1 MNIKSVFNI
10 TLNDD
15 PNTLLLPMLIN
26 KSGLL
31 KRGDARDIYIY
42 MWNTYYL
49 NAKKEAAKVFSKKT
63 KGRSLSQDMKDSIR
77 KECFAINDKDS
88 CVEISYKDIEEIIG
102 IARTDALKAIKK
114 LESEGIITCLKKG
127 NRWNPKAT
135 YQINIGIFEM
145 MERVGIENLIGWDRL
160 KPYWKKEQEAAG
172 RGEGAKA
179 PQEAPKQAAQQP
191 KDTPEGVTKGHLA
204 KPAKEAKVVQFP
216 SMKDKDVSVEHNS
229 YSESVTTSPVKANK
243 KEASKVID
251 ISSFMADE
259 DDMQDVWYTPSEN
272 DYSGSGGYD
281 PYGYDEDEYNP
292 FEDEYTNDSAI
303 PY

>member
-1 MNIKSVFNI
+1 MNIESVFNI

-15 PNTLLLPMLIN
+15 PSILLPKIIT

-42 MWNTYYL
+42 MWESYYL
-49 NAKKEAAKVFSKKT
+49 YAKKEAAKVFSKKT
-63 KGRSLSQDMKDSIR
+63 NGRNLSKDMKDSIR

-88 CVEISYKDIEEIIG
+88 CVEISSKDLEEEIGILQPN
-102 IARTDALKAIKK
+102 IARAIKK

-127 NRWNPKAT
+127 NRWNPAAT
-135 YQINIGIFEM
+135 YRINIGIFEM
-145 MERVGIENLIGWDRL
+145 MGMIGIENLIGWDRL

-172 RGEGAKA
+172 RGEGEEA
-179 PQEAPKQAAQQP
+179 PQKAPKQAAQQ
-191 KDTPEGVTKGHLA
+191 A
-204 KPAKEAKVVQFP
+204 KKAEVVQFP
-216 SMKDKDVSVEHNS
+216 STKDKSVRIERIS
-229 YSESVTTSPVKANK
+229 QPESVTTSPVKTNNEGPV
-243 KEASKVID
+243 KETPKIID

-259 DDMQDVWYTPSEN
+259 EDMQDEWYTPSEN
-272 DYSGSGGYD
+272 NYSGGYD

-292 FEDEYTNDSAI
+292 FEDEYINDSAI

>member
-1 MNIKSVFNI
+1 MNIESVFNI

-15 PNTLLLPMLIN
+15 PSILLPKIIT

-42 MWNTYYL
+42 MWESYYL
-49 NAKKEAAKVFSKKT
+49 HAKKEAAKVFSKKT
-63 KGRSLSQDMKDSIR
+63 KGRSLSQDMKNSIR
-77 KECFAINDKDS
+77 KECFAIKDKDS
-88 CVEISYKDIEEIIG
+88 CVEISSKDLEEETGILQPN
-102 IARTDALKAIKK
+102 IARAIKK
-114 LESEGIITCLKKG
+114 LEAEGFITCLKKG
-127 NRWNPKAT
+127 NRWNPAAT

-145 MERVGIENLIGWDRL
+145 MGMIGIENLIGWDRL

-172 RGEGAKA
+172 RGEGEEA
-179 PQEAPKQAAQQP
+179 PQKAPKQAAQQ
-191 KDTPEGVTKGHLA
+191 A
-204 KPAKEAKVVQFP
+204 KKAEVVQFP
-216 SMKDKDVSVEHNS
+216 STKDKSVRIERS
-229 YSESVTTSPVKANK
+229 SQPESVTTSPVKANK
-243 KEASKVID
+243 KETSKVID
-251 ISSFMADE
+251 ISSFMVDE
-259 DDMQDVWYTPSEN
+259 DDTQDVWYTPSEN

>member
-1 MNIKSVFNI
+1 MNIESVFNI

-15 PNTLLLPMLIN
+15 PSILLPKIIT

-42 MWNTYYL
+42 MWESYYL
-49 NAKKEAAKVFSKKT
+49 HAKKEAAKIFSKKT
-63 KGRSLSQDMKDSIR
+63 KGRSLSQDMKNSIR
-77 KECFAINDKDS
+77 KECFAIKDKDS
-88 CVEISYKDIEEIIG
+88 CVEISSKDLEEETGILQPN
-102 IARTDALKAIKK
+102 IARAIKK
-114 LESEGIITCLKKG
+114 LEAEGFITCLKKG
-127 NRWNPKAT
+127 NRWNPAAI

-145 MERVGIENLIGWDRL
+145 MGMIGIENLIEWDRL

-191 KDTPEGVTKGHLA
+191 EDTPEGVTVGHLA
-204 KPAKEAKVVQFP
+204 KPVKEAKVVQFP
-216 SMKDKDVSVEHNS
+216 SIKDKDVSSEHSS

-243 KEASKVID
+243 DEASKVID

-259 DDMQDVWYTPSEN
+259 DDTQSEWWTPSEN

>member
-1 MNIKSVFNI
+1 MNIESVFNI

-15 PNTLLLPMLIN
+15 PSILLPKIIT

-42 MWNTYYL
+42 MWESYYL
-49 NAKKEAAKVFSKKT
+49 HAKKEAAKVFSKKT
-63 KGRSLSQDMKDSIR
+63 KGRSLSQDMKNSIR
-77 KECFAINDKDS
+77 KECFAIKDKDS
-88 CVEISYKDIEEIIG
+88 CVEISSKDLEEEIGILQPN
-102 IARTDALKAIKK
+102 IARAIKK

-127 NRWNPKAT
+127 NRWNPAAT
-135 YQINIGIFEM
+135 YRINIGIFEM
-145 MERVGIENLIGWDRL
+145 MERVGIENLIVWDRL
-160 KPYWKKEQEAAG
+160 KPFWKKDQSPDRA
-172 RGEGAKA
+172 GEGE
-179 PQEAPKQAAQQP
+179 EAPKQAAQQ
-191 KDTPEGVTKGHLA
+191 A
-204 KPAKEAKVVQFP
+204 KKAEVVQFP
-216 SMKDKDVSVEHNS
+216 STKDKSVRIERSSHP
-229 YSESVTTSPVKANK
+229 ESVTTSPVKTNNEGPV
-243 KEASKVID
+243 KEIPKIID

-259 DDMQDVWYTPSEN
+259 EDMQDVWYTPSEN

>member
-15 PNTLLLPMLIN
+15 PSILLPKIIT

-42 MWNTYYL
+42 MWESYYL

-88 CVEISYKDIEEIIG
+88 CVEISSKDLEEEIGILQPN
-102 IARTDALKAIKK
+102 IARAIKK

-127 NRWNPKAT
+127 NRWNPAAT

-145 MERVGIENLIGWDRL
+145 MGMIGIENLIGWDRL

-179 PQEAPKQAAQQP
+179 PQEAPKQAAQQA
-191 KDTPEGVTKGHLA
+191 KDTPEGVTVGHLA
-204 KPAKEAKVVQFP
+204 KPVEESKVVQFP
-216 SMKDKDVSVEHNS
+216 SMKDKEVSVEHS
-229 YSESVTTSPVKANK
+229 YYSEGVTTSPVKEN

-259 DDMQDVWYTPSEN
+259 DDTQDEWWTPSEN

-292 FEDEYTNDSAI
+292 FEDEYINDSAI

>member
-145 MERVGIENLIGWDRL
+145 MERVGIENLIGWDLL

-172 RGEGAKA
+172 RGEGANA
-179 PQEAPKQAAQQP
+179 PQEATKQAAQQ
-191 KDTPEGVTKGHLA
+191 
-204 KPAKEAKVVQFP
+204 AKESKVVQFP
-216 SMKDKDVSVEHNS
+216 SMKDKDVSVEHS
-229 YSESVTTSPVKANK
+229 YYSEGVTTSPVKAN

-259 DDMQDVWYTPSEN
+259 DDTQDEWWTPSEN

>member
-145 MERVGIENLIGWDRL
+145 MERVGIENLIVWDRL
-160 KPYWKKEQEAAG
+160 KPFWKKDQSPDRA
-172 RGEGAKA
+172 GEGE
-179 PQEAPKQAAQQP
+179 EAPKQAAQQ
-191 KDTPEGVTKGHLA
+191 A
-204 KPAKEAKVVQFP
+204 KKAEVVQFP
-216 SMKDKDVSVEHNS
+216 STKDKSVRIERSSHP
-229 YSESVTTSPVKANK
+229 ESVTTSPVKTNNEGPV
-243 KEASKVID
+243 KEIPKIID

-259 DDMQDVWYTPSEN
+259 EDMQDEWWTPPENN
-272 DYSGSGGYD
+272 DYGYD
-281 PYGYDEDEYNP
+281 PYGYDEDEYSP

>member
-1 MNIKSVFNI
+1 MNIESVFNI

-15 PNTLLLPMLIN
+15 PSILLPKIIT

-42 MWNTYYL
+42 MWESYYL
-49 NAKKEAAKVFSKKT
+49 HAKKEAAKIFSKKT
-63 KGRSLSQDMKDSIR
+63 KGRSLSQDMKNSIR
-77 KECFAINDKDS
+77 KECFAIKDKDS
-88 CVEISYKDIEEIIG
+88 CVEISSKDLEEETGILQPN
-102 IARTDALKAIKK
+102 IARAIKK
-114 LESEGIITCLKKG
+114 LEAEGFITCLKKG
-127 NRWNPKAT
+127 NRWNPAAI

-145 MERVGIENLIGWDRL
+145 MGMIGIENLIVWDRL

-191 KDTPEGVTKGHLA
+191 EDTPEGVTVGHLA
-204 KPAKEAKVVQFP
+204 KPVKEAKVVQFP
-216 SMKDKDVSVEHNS
+216 SIKDKDVSSEHSS

-243 KEASKVID
+243 DEASKVID

-259 DDMQDVWYTPSEN
+259 DDTQSEWWTPSEN

>member
-1 MNIKSVFNI
+1 MNIESVFNI

-15 PNTLLLPMLIN
+15 PSILLPKIIT

-42 MWNTYYL
+42 MWESYYL
-49 NAKKEAAKVFSKKT
+49 HAKKEAAKVFSKKT
-63 KGRSLSQDMKDSIR
+63 KGRSLSQDMKNSIR
-77 KECFAINDKDS
+77 KECFAIKDKDS
-88 CVEISYKDIEEIIG
+88 CVEISSKDLEEETGILQPN
-102 IARTDALKAIKK
+102 IARAIKK
-114 LESEGIITCLKKG
+114 LEAEGFITCLKKG
-127 NRWNPKAT
+127 NRWNPAAT

-145 MERVGIENLIGWDRL
+145 MGMIGIENLIVWDRL

-172 RGEGAKA
+172 RGEGDKA
-179 PQEAPKQAAQQP
+179 PQEAPKQATQQP
-191 KDTPEGVTKGHLA
+191 EDTPEGVTVGHLA
-204 KPAKEAKVVQFP
+204 KPAKESKVVQFP
-216 SMKDKDVSVEHNS
+216 SVKDKDVSVEHSS

-259 DDMQDVWYTPSEN
+259 DDAQDVWYTPSEN

>member
-1 MNIKSVFNI
+1 MNIESVFNI

-15 PNTLLLPMLIN
+15 PSILLPKIIT

-42 MWNTYYL
+42 MWESYYL
-49 NAKKEAAKVFSKKT
+49 YAKKEAAKVFSKKT
-63 KGRSLSQDMKDSIR
+63 KGRSLSQDMKNSIR
-77 KECFAINDKDS
+77 KECFTIKDKDS
-88 CVEISYKDIEEIIG
+88 CVEISYKDIEEEIG

-127 NRWNPKAT
+127 NRWNPAAT

-145 MERVGIENLIGWDRL
+145 MEMIGIENLIVWDRL

-172 RGEGAKA
+172 RGEGEEA
-179 PQEAPKQAAQQP
+179 PQKAPKQAAQQ
-191 KDTPEGVTKGHLA
+191 A
-204 KPAKEAKVVQFP
+204 KKAEVVQFP
-216 SMKDKDVSVEHNS
+216 STKDKSVRIERSSHP
-229 YSESVTTSPVKANK
+229 ESVTTSPVKTNNEGPV
-243 KEASKVID
+243 KETPKIID

-259 DDMQDVWYTPSEN
+259 EDMQDEWWTPPENN
-272 DYSGSGGYD
+272 DYGYD
-281 PYGYDEDEYNP
+281 PYGYDEDEYSP
-292 FEDEYTNDSAI
+292 FEDEYINDSAI

>member
-15 PNTLLLPMLIN
+15 PNTILLPMLIN

-145 MERVGIENLIGWDRL
+145 MERVGIENLIGWDLL

-172 RGEGAKA
+172 RGEGANA
-179 PQEAPKQAAQQP
+179 PQEATKQAAQQ
-191 KDTPEGVTKGHLA
+191 A
-204 KPAKEAKVVQFP
+204 KKAEVVQFP
-216 SMKDKDVSVEHNS
+216 STKDKSVRIERSSHP
-229 YSESVTTSPVKANK
+229 ESVTTSPVKTNNEGPV
-243 KEASKVID
+243 KETPKIID

-259 DDMQDVWYTPSEN
+259 EDMQDEWWTPPENN
-272 DYSGSGGYD
+272 DYGYD
-281 PYGYDEDEYNP
+281 PYGYDEDEYSP
-292 FEDEYTNDSAI
+292 FEDEYINDSAI

>member
-1 MNIKSVFNI
+1 MNIESVFNI

-15 PNTLLLPMLIN
+15 PSILLLPMLIN

-49 NAKKEAAKVFSKKT
+49 HAKKEAAKVFSKKT
-63 KGRSLSQDMKDSIR
+63 KGRSLSQDMKNSIR
-77 KECFAINDKDS
+77 KECFAIKDKDS
-88 CVEISYKDIEEIIG
+88 CVEISYKDIEERIG
-102 IARTDALKAIKK
+102 ILRPNAVRAIKK
-114 LESEGIITCLKKG
+114 LESEGIITCIKKG
-127 NRWNPKAT
+127 NKHNPYASWK
-135 YQINIGIFEM
+135 INVGIFEM
-145 MERVGIENLIGWDRL
+145 MEKVGIENLIGWDLL

-172 RGEGAKA
+172 RGEGDKA
-179 PQEAPKQAAQQP
+179 PQEAHKQATQQP
-191 KDTPEGVTKGHLA
+191 EDTPEGVTVGHLA
-204 KPAKEAKVVQFP
+204 KPAKESKVVQFP
-216 SMKDKDVSVEHNS
+216 SVKDKDVGVEHSS

-251 ISSFMADE
+251 ISSFMTDE
-259 DDMQDVWYTPSEN
+259 DDAQDVWYTPSEN
-272 DYSGSGGYD
+272 NYGGSGYD

-292 FEDEYTNDSAI
+292 FEDEYINDSAI

>member
-1 MNIKSVFNI
+1 MNIESVFNI

-15 PNTLLLPMLIN
+15 PSILLPKIIT

-42 MWNTYYL
+42 MWESYYL
-49 NAKKEAAKVFSKKT
+49 YAKKEAAKVFSKKT
-63 KGRSLSQDMKDSIR
+63 KGRSLSQDMKNSIR
-77 KECFAINDKDS
+77 KECFAIKDKDS
-88 CVEISYKDIEEIIG
+88 CVEISSKDLEEETGILQPN
-102 IARTDALKAIKK
+102 IARAIKK
-114 LESEGIITCLKKG
+114 LEAEGFITCLKKG
-127 NRWNPKAT
+127 NRWNPAAT

-145 MERVGIENLIGWDRL
+145 MGMIGIENLIGWERL

-172 RGEGAKA
+172 RGEGEEA
-179 PQEAPKQAAQQP
+179 PQKAPKQAAQQ
-191 KDTPEGVTKGHLA
+191 A
-204 KPAKEAKVVQFP
+204 KKAEVVQFP
-216 SMKDKDVSVEHNS
+216 STKDKSVRIERS
-229 YSESVTTSPVKANK
+229 SQPESVTTSPVKANK
-243 KEASKVID
+243 KETSKVID

-259 DDMQDVWYTPSEN
+259 DDTQDVWYTPSEN

>member
-1 MNIKSVFNI
+1 MNIESVFNI

-15 PNTLLLPMLIN
+15 PSILLPKIIT

-42 MWNTYYL
+42 MWESYYL
-49 NAKKEAAKVFSKKT
+49 HAKKEAAKIFSKKT
-63 KGRSLSQDMKDSIR
+63 KGRSLSQDMKNSIR
-77 KECFAINDKDS
+77 KECFAIKDKDS
-88 CVEISYKDIEEIIG
+88 CVEISSKDLEEETGILQPN
-102 IARTDALKAIKK
+102 IARAIKK
-114 LESEGIITCLKKG
+114 LEAEGFITCLKKG
-127 NRWNPKAT
+127 NRWNPAAI

-145 MERVGIENLIGWDRL
+145 MGMIGIENLIRWDRL
-160 KPYWKKEQEAAG
+160 KPYWKKEHEAAG

-191 KDTPEGVTKGHLA
+191 EDTPEGVTVGHLA
-204 KPAKEAKVVQFP
+204 KPVKEAKVVQFP
-216 SMKDKDVSVEHNS
+216 SIKDKDVSSEHSS

-243 KEASKVID
+243 DEASKVID

-259 DDMQDVWYTPSEN
+259 DDTQSEWWTPSEN

>member
-15 PNTLLLPMLIN
+15 PSILLLPMLIN

-31 KRGDARDIYIY
+31 KKGDARDIYIY
-42 MWNTYYL
+42 MWNIYYL

-88 CVEISYKDIEEIIG
+88 CVEISYKDIEERVG
-102 IARTDALKAIKK
+102 ILRPHAVRAIKK

-127 NRWNPKAT
+127 NKHNPYASW
-135 YQINIGIFEM
+135 QINVGIFEM
-145 MERVGIENLIGWDRL
+145 MERVGIENLIGWDLL

-172 RGEGAKA
+172 RGEGDKA
-179 PQEAPKQAAQQP
+179 PQEAPKQAAQQ
-191 KDTPEGVTKGHLA
+191 A
-204 KPAKEAKVVQFP
+204 KKAEVVQFP
-216 SMKDKDVSVEHNS
+216 STKDKSVRIERSSHP
-229 YSESVTTSPVKANK
+229 ESVTTSPVKTNNEGPV
-243 KEASKVID
+243 KEIPKIID

-259 DDMQDVWYTPSEN
+259 EDMQDEWWTPPENN
-272 DYSGSGGYD
+272 DYGYD
-281 PYGYDEDEYNP
+281 PYGYDEDEYSP
-292 FEDEYTNDSAI
+292 FEDEYINDSAI

>member
-15 PNTLLLPMLIN
+15 PSILLLPMLIN

-31 KRGDARDIYIY
+31 KKGDARDIYIY
-42 MWNTYYL
+42 MWNIYYL

-88 CVEISYKDIEEIIG
+88 YVEISYKDIEERVG
-102 IARTDALKAIKK
+102 ILRPHAVRAIKK

-127 NRWNPKAT
+127 NKHNPYASW
-135 YQINIGIFEM
+135 QINVGIFEM
-145 MERVGIENLIGWDRL
+145 MERVGIENLIGWDLL

-172 RGEGAKA
+172 RGEGDKA
-179 PQEAPKQAAQQP
+179 PQEAPKQAAQQ
-191 KDTPEGVTKGHLA
+191 A
-204 KPAKEAKVVQFP
+204 KKAEVVQFP
-216 SMKDKDVSVEHNS
+216 STKDKSVRIERIS
-229 YSESVTTSPVKANK
+229 QPESVTTSPVKTNNEGPV
-243 KEASKVID
+243 KETPKIID

-259 DDMQDVWYTPSEN
+259 EDMQDEWWTPPENN
-272 DYSGSGGYD
+272 DYGYD
-281 PYGYDEDEYNP
+281 PYGYDEDEYSP
-292 FEDEYTNDSAI
+292 FEDEYINDSAI

>member
-1 MNIKSVFNI
+1 MNIESVFNI

-15 PNTLLLPMLIN
+15 PSILLPKIIT

-42 MWNTYYL
+42 MWESYYL
-49 NAKKEAAKVFSKKT
+49 HAKKEAAKVFSKKT
-63 KGRSLSQDMKDSIR
+63 KGRSLSQDMKNSIR
-77 KECFAINDKDS
+77 KECFAIKDKDS
-88 CVEISYKDIEEIIG
+88 CVEISSKDLEEETGILQPN
-102 IARTDALKAIKK
+102 IARAIKK

-127 NRWNPKAT
+127 NRWNPAAT

-145 MERVGIENLIGWDRL
+145 MGMIGIENLIVWDRL

-172 RGEGAKA
+172 RGEGE
-179 PQEAPKQAAQQP
+179 EAPKQAAQQ
-191 KDTPEGVTKGHLA
+191 A
-204 KPAKEAKVVQFP
+204 KKAEVVQFP
-216 SMKDKDVSVEHNS
+216 STKDKSVRIERSSHP
-229 YSESVTTSPVKANK
+229 ESVTTSPVKTNNEGPV
-243 KEASKVID
+243 KETPKIID

-259 DDMQDVWYTPSEN
+259 EDMQDEWWTPLEN
-272 DYSGSGGYD
+272 NDGGSGGYD

>member
-15 PNTLLLPMLIN
+15 PSILLLPMLIN

-31 KRGDARDIYIY
+31 KKGDARDIYIY
-42 MWNTYYL
+42 MWNIYYL

-88 CVEISYKDIEEIIG
+88 CVEISYKDIEERVG
-102 IARTDALKAIKK
+102 ILRPHAVRAIKK

-127 NRWNPKAT
+127 NKHNPYASW
-135 YQINIGIFEM
+135 QINVGIFEM
-145 MERVGIENLIGWDRL
+145 MERVGIENLIGWDLL

-172 RGEGAKA
+172 RGEGDKA
-179 PQEAPKQAAQQP
+179 PQEAPKQATQQ
-191 KDTPEGVTKGHLA
+191 A
-204 KPAKEAKVVQFP
+204 KKAEVVQFP
-216 SMKDKDVSVEHNS
+216 STKDKSVRIERSSHP
-229 YSESVTTSPVKANK
+229 ESVTTSPVKTNNEGPV
-243 KEASKVID
+243 KEIPKIID

-259 DDMQDVWYTPSEN
+259 EDMQDEWWTPPENN
-272 DYSGSGGYD
+272 DYGYD
-281 PYGYDEDEYNP
+281 PYGYDEDEYSP
-292 FEDEYTNDSAI
+292 FEDEYINDSAI

>member
-1 MNIKSVFNI
+1 MNIESVFNI

-15 PNTLLLPMLIN
+15 PSILLPKIIT
-26 KSGLL
+26 KSGIL

-42 MWNTYYL
+42 MWESYYL
-49 NAKKEAAKVFSKKT
+49 YAKKEAAKVFSKKT
-63 KGRSLSQDMKDSIR
+63 KGRSLSQDMKNSIR
-77 KECFAINDKDS
+77 KECFAIKDKDS
-88 CVEISYKDIEEIIG
+88 CVEISSKDLEEETGILQPN
-102 IARTDALKAIKK
+102 IARAIKK
-114 LESEGIITCLKKG
+114 LEAEGFITCLKKG
-127 NRWNPKAT
+127 NRWNPAAT

-145 MERVGIENLIGWDRL
+145 MGMIGIENLIVWDRL

-172 RGEGAKA
+172 RGEGDKA

-191 KDTPEGVTKGHLA
+191 EDTPEGVTVGHLA
-204 KPAKEAKVVQFP
+204 KPAKESKVVQFP
-216 SMKDKDVSVEHNS
+216 SVKDKDVSVEHS
-229 YSESVTTSPVKANK
+229 PYSESVTTSPVKANK

-251 ISSFMADE
+251 ISSFMTDE
-259 DDMQDVWYTPSEN
+259 DDAQDVWYTPSEN

>member
-15 PNTLLLPMLIN
+15 PSILLPKIIT

-42 MWNTYYL
+42 MWESYYL

-88 CVEISYKDIEEIIG
+88 CVEISSKDLEEEIGILQPN
-102 IARTDALKAIKK
+102 IARAIKK

-127 NRWNPKAT
+127 NRWNPAAT

-145 MERVGIENLIGWDRL
+145 MGMIGIENLIGWNRL

-179 PQEAPKQAAQQP
+179 PQEAPKQAAQQA
-191 KDTPEGVTKGHLA
+191 KDTPEGVTVGHLA
-204 KPAKEAKVVQFP
+204 KPVEESKVVQFP
-216 SMKDKDVSVEHNS
+216 SMKDKDVSVEHS
-229 YSESVTTSPVKANK
+229 YYSEGVTTSPVKANK

-259 DDMQDVWYTPSEN
+259 DDTQDEWWTPSEN

-292 FEDEYTNDSAI
+292 FEDEYINDSAI

>member
-15 PNTLLLPMLIN
+15 PSILLLPMLIN

-31 KRGDARDIYIY
+31 KKGDARDIYIY
-42 MWNTYYL
+42 MWNIYYL

-88 CVEISYKDIEEIIG
+88 CVEISYKDIEERVG
-102 IARTDALKAIKK
+102 ILRPHAVRAIKK

-127 NRWNPKAT
+127 NKHNPYASW
-135 YQINIGIFEM
+135 QINVGIFEM
-145 MERVGIENLIGWDRL
+145 MERVGIENLIGWDLL

-172 RGEGAKA
+172 RGEGEEA
-179 PQEAPKQAAQQP
+179 PQECGKQAAQQ
-191 KDTPEGVTKGHLA
+191 A
-204 KPAKEAKVVQFP
+204 KKAEVVQFP
-216 SMKDKDVSVEHNS
+216 STKDKSVRIERSSHP
-229 YSESVTTSPVKANK
+229 ESVTTSPVKTNNEGPV
-243 KEASKVID
+243 KEIPKIID

-259 DDMQDVWYTPSEN
+259 EDMQDEWWTPPENN
-272 DYSGSGGYD
+272 DYGYD
-281 PYGYDEDEYNP
+281 PYGYDEDEYSP
-292 FEDEYTNDSAI
+292 FEDEYINDSAI

>member
-15 PNTLLLPMLIN
+15 PSILLPKIIT

-88 CVEISYKDIEEIIG
+88 CVEISSKDLEEEIGILQPN
-102 IARTDALKAIKK
+102 IARAIKK

-127 NRWNPKAT
+127 NRWNPAAT

-145 MERVGIENLIGWDRL
+145 MGMIGIENLIGWDRL

-179 PQEAPKQAAQQP
+179 PQEAPKQAAQQ
-191 KDTPEGVTKGHLA
+191 
-204 KPAKEAKVVQFP
+204 AKESKVVQFP
-216 SMKDKDVSVEHNS
+216 SMKDKEVSVEHSS
-229 YSESVTTSPVKANK
+229 YSEGVTTSPVKAN

-259 DDMQDVWYTPSEN
+259 DDTQDEWWTPSEN

-292 FEDEYTNDSAI
+292 FEDEYINDSAI

>member
-1 MNIKSVFNI
+1 MNIESVFNI

-15 PNTLLLPMLIN
+15 PSILLPKIIT
-26 KSGLL
+26 KSGIL

-42 MWNTYYL
+42 MWESYYL
-49 NAKKEAAKVFSKKT
+49 YAKKEAAKVFSKKT
-63 KGRSLSQDMKDSIR
+63 KGRSLSQDMKNSIR
-77 KECFAINDKDS
+77 KECFAIKDKDS
-88 CVEISYKDIEEIIG
+88 CVEISSKDLEEETGILQPN
-102 IARTDALKAIKK
+102 IARAIKK
-114 LESEGIITCLKKG
+114 LEAEGFITCLKKG
-127 NRWNPKAT
+127 NRWNPAAT

-145 MERVGIENLIGWDRL
+145 MGMIGIENLIGWDRL

-172 RGEGAKA
+172 RGEGEEA
-179 PQEAPKQAAQQP
+179 PQKAPKQAAQQ
-191 KDTPEGVTKGHLA
+191 A
-204 KPAKEAKVVQFP
+204 KKAEVVQFP
-216 SMKDKDVSVEHNS
+216 STKDKSVRIERS
-229 YSESVTTSPVKANK
+229 SQPESVTTSPVKANK
-243 KEASKVID
+243 KETSKVID

-259 DDMQDVWYTPSEN
+259 DDTQDVWYTPSEN

>member
-1 MNIKSVFNI
+1 MNIESVFNI

-15 PNTLLLPMLIN
+15 PSILLPKIIT

-42 MWNTYYL
+42 MWESYYL
-49 NAKKEAAKVFSKKT
+49 YAKKEAAKVFSKKT
-63 KGRSLSQDMKDSIR
+63 KGRSLSQDMKNSIR
-77 KECFAINDKDS
+77 KECFAIKDKDS
-88 CVEISYKDIEEIIG
+88 CVEISSKDLEEETGILQPN
-102 IARTDALKAIKK
+102 IARAIKK
-114 LESEGIITCLKKG
+114 LEAEGFITCLKKG
-127 NRWNPKAT
+127 NRWNPAAT

-145 MERVGIENLIGWDRL
+145 MGMIGIENLIGWDRL

-172 RGEGAKA
+172 RGEGEEA
-179 PQEAPKQAAQQP
+179 PQKAPKQAAQQ
-191 KDTPEGVTKGHLA
+191 A
-204 KPAKEAKVVQFP
+204 KKAEVVQFP
-216 SMKDKDVSVEHNS
+216 STKDKSVRIERS
-229 YSESVTTSPVKANK
+229 SQPESVTTSPFKANK
-243 KEASKVID
+243 KETSKVID

-259 DDMQDVWYTPSEN
+259 DDTQDVWYTPSEN

>member
-145 MERVGIENLIGWDRL
+145 MGMIGIENLIVWDRL
-160 KPYWKKEQEAAG
+160 KPYWKKDQSPD
-172 RGEGAKA
+172 RVGEGE
-179 PQEAPKQAAQQP
+179 EAPKQAAQQ
-191 KDTPEGVTKGHLA
+191 A
-204 KPAKEAKVVQFP
+204 KKAEVVQFP
-216 SMKDKDVSVEHNS
+216 STKDKSVRIERSSHP
-229 YSESVTTSPVKANK
+229 ESVTTSPVKTNNEGPV
-243 KEASKVID
+243 KETPKIID

-259 DDMQDVWYTPSEN
+259 EDMQDEWWTPPENN
-272 DYSGSGGYD
+272 DYGYD
-281 PYGYDEDEYNP
+281 PYGYDEDEYSP
-292 FEDEYTNDSAI
+292 FEDEYINDSAI

>member
-1 MNIKSVFNI
+1 MNIESVFNI

-15 PNTLLLPMLIN
+15 PSILLPKIIT

-42 MWNTYYL
+42 MWESYYL
-49 NAKKEAAKVFSKKT
+49 HAKKEAAKIFSKKT
-63 KGRSLSQDMKDSIR
+63 KGRSLSQDMKNSIR
-77 KECFAINDKDS
+77 KECFAIKDKDS
-88 CVEISYKDIEEIIG
+88 CVEISSKDLEEETGILQPN
-102 IARTDALKAIKK
+102 IARAIKK
-114 LESEGIITCLKKG
+114 LEAEGFITCLKKG
-127 NRWNPKAT
+127 NRWNPAAI

-145 MERVGIENLIGWDRL
+145 MGMIGIENLIEWDRL

-179 PQEAPKQAAQQP
+179 PQESPKQAAQQP
-191 KDTPEGVTKGHLA
+191 EDTPEGVTVGHLA
-204 KPAKEAKVVQFP
+204 KPVKEAKVVQFP
-216 SMKDKDVSVEHNS
+216 SIKDKDVSSEHSS

-243 KEASKVID
+243 DEASKVID

-259 DDMQDVWYTPSEN
+259 DDTQSEWWTPSEN

>member
-1 MNIKSVFNI
+1 MNIESVFNI

-15 PNTLLLPMLIN
+15 PSILLPKIIT
-26 KSGLL
+26 KSGIL

-42 MWNTYYL
+42 MWESYYL
-49 NAKKEAAKVFSKKT
+49 YAKKEAAKVFSKKT
-63 KGRSLSQDMKDSIR
+63 KGRSLSQDMKNSIR
-77 KECFAINDKDS
+77 KECFAIKDKDS
-88 CVEISYKDIEEIIG
+88 CVEISSKDLEEETGILQPN
-102 IARTDALKAIKK
+102 IARAIKK
-114 LESEGIITCLKKG
+114 LEAEGFITCLKKG
-127 NRWNPKAT
+127 NRWNPAAT

-145 MERVGIENLIGWDRL
+145 MGMIGIENLIGWDRL

-172 RGEGAKA
+172 RGEGEEA
-179 PQEAPKQAAQQP
+179 PQKAPKQAAQQ
-191 KDTPEGVTKGHLA
+191 A
-204 KPAKEAKVVQFP
+204 KKAEVVQFP
-216 SMKDKDVSVEHNS
+216 STKDKSVRIERS
-229 YSESVTTSPVKANK
+229 SQPESVTTSPAKANK
-243 KEASKVID
+243 KETSKVID

-259 DDMQDVWYTPSEN
+259 DDTQDVWYTPSEN

>member
-145 MERVGIENLIGWDRL
+145 MERVGIENLIGWDLL

-172 RGEGAKA
+172 RGEGANA
-179 PQEAPKQAAQQP
+179 PQEATKQAAQQ
-191 KDTPEGVTKGHLA
+191 A
-204 KPAKEAKVVQFP
+204 KKAEVVQFP
-216 SMKDKDVSVEHNS
+216 STKDKSVRIERNS
-229 YSESVTTSPVKANK
+229 HPESVTTSPVKTNNEGPV
-243 KEASKVID
+243 KETPKIID

-259 DDMQDVWYTPSEN
+259 EDMQDEWWTPPENN
-272 DYSGSGGYD
+272 DYGYD
-281 PYGYDEDEYNP
+281 PYGYDEDEYSP
-292 FEDEYTNDSAI
+292 FEDEYINDSAI